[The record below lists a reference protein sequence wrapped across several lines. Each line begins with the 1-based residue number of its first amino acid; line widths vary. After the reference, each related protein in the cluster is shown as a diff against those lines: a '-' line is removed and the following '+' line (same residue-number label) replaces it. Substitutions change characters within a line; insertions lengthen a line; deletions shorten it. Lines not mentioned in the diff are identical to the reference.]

1 MTRDE
6 YLAVLATEP
15 ATANQRG
22 RIMAECDRL
31 GLTDRAERL
40 AVLAELL
47 DIDELDTTAELVM
60 GQAGYLV
67 HLLQRTSGRA
77 ELPGIAAAAA
87 DVDDQGGEQP
97 AAESLTIAGLLMQ
110 IAVALWRI
118 FGTPA
123 EPAKTDDPGIVPG
136 ESNADD

>member
-60 GQAGYLV
+60 GQAGHLV
-67 HLLQRTSGRA
+67 NLLQRTSDRA
-77 ELPGIAAAAA
+77 ELPGIAAAD

-97 AAESLTIAGLLMQ
+97 AAESLTVAGLLMQ

-123 EPAKTDDPGIVPG
+123 EPAKTDDPGIAPG